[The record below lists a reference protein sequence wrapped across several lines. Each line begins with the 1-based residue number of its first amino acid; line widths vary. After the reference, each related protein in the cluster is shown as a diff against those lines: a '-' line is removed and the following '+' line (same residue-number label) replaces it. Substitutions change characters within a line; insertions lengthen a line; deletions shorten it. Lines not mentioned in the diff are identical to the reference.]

1 VGEGVHKGYI
11 LCFDSGIGGITTLAE
26 ARRLLPAEDFIYYAD
41 TAHAPYGS
49 RPRTQVLELTRAAIA
64 GLRPMGLRAVLLAC
78 NAATSA
84 GAVALRGELDLPL
97 VGLEPAIKP
106 ALKAVD
112 GLVVVLGT
120 VLTVRGEKFHNLL
133 ESLPQHERVQA
144 LGCPGLVE
152 LIEENPEHAQ
162 IEPYLRE
169 LLRPYEQE
177 MCALVLGCTH
187 YIFLQPLLRRI
198 WPHTPLFDGN
208 DGVSR
213 RLAQVLSLQG
223 LGQGAGRLLMRCSE
237 PGEQAQQHFAAKCRR
252 FYEYYETTREASH
265 K

>member
-1 VGEGVHKGYI
+1 MEQGYI

-26 ARRLLPAEDFIYYAD
+26 ARRLLPQEDFIYYAD

-49 RPRTQVLELTRAAIA
+49 RPRTEVLELTRAAIA
-64 GLRPMGLRAVLLAC
+64 GLQPLGLRAVMLAC

-84 GAVALRGELDLPL
+84 GAADLRAELDLPL

-106 ALKAVD
+106 ALKAVS
-112 GLVVVLGT
+112 GMVVVLGT

-133 ESLPQHERVQA
+133 ESLPQRERVQA

-152 LIEENPEHAQ
+152 LIEQDPEHEE

-169 LLRPYEQE
+169 LLRPYERE
-177 MCALVLGCTH
+177 MSALVLGCTH
-187 YIFLQPLLRRI
+187 YIFLQPLLKRL
-198 WPHTPLFDGN
+198 WPATPLFDGN
-208 DGVSR
+208 DGVCR

-223 LGQGAGRLLMRCSE
+223 LKGGTGKLLLRCSE
-237 PGEQAQQHFAAKCRR
+237 AGEEAQQRFAAKCQR
-252 FYEYYETTREASH
+252 FYAHYERISG
-265 K
+265 